1 MTYVDGYILAVPT
14 ENLGAYRDM
23 ADKAGKIWME
33 HGALEYKECVA
44 EDIEDK
50 GFYRTFQS
58 TMDLRKGESAIF
70 SYIVFKS
77 REHRDEVNAK
87 VMSDPRIKESCAE
100 SSMPFDSN
108 RMTYGG
114 FTTIVEY

>member
-1 MTYVDGYILAVPT
+1 
-14 ENLGAYRDM
+14 M
-23 ADKAGKIWME
+23 ALSNTKNASRKTLMIKVFVAHFRARWIFGKAN
-33 HGALEYKECVA
+33 
-44 EDIEDK
+44 
-50 GFYRTFQS
+50 RRS
-58 TMDLRKGESAIF
+58 S

>member
-44 EDIEDK
+44 ENIDDK
-50 GFYRTFQS
+50 GFPDYAPSSANSCRRT
-58 TMDLRKGESAIF
+58 
-70 SYIVFKS
+70 
-77 REHRDEVNAK
+77 
-87 VMSDPRIKESCAE
+87 
-100 SSMPFDSN
+100 N
-108 RMTYGG
+108 R
-114 FTTIVEY
+114 